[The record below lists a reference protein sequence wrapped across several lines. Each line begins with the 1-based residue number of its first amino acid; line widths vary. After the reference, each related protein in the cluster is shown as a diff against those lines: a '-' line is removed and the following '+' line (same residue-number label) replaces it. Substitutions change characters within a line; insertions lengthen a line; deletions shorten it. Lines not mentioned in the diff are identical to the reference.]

1 MGTMANVCHQCTHQF
16 PVRQVFREDERKLSL
31 VDDFLHLDLPG
42 QMLYG
47 PADVLWL
54 EMVGIYE
61 IQYLPDIDRRF
72 IR

>member
-1 MGTMANVCHQCTHQF
+1 
-16 PVRQVFREDERKLSL
+16 
-31 VDDFLHLDLPG
+31 
-42 QMLYG
+42 MLYG

-54 EMVGIYE
+54 EMVGINE